1 MNIKGMDKNMRCRG
15 FQFEVGKEYRIDT
28 NGRPLELCTN
38 TVFHYCKSLS
48 QVHQFYD
55 CRNESNR
62 YFEIEVLGEEVTD
75 GDKCG
80 SNHIKIVREIVGAE
94 LAALK
99 GLNGTNTGLF
109 NSGYRNSG
117 DMNSGYR
124 NSGDRNSGDMNSGDM
139 NSGYMNSGYRNSGDM
154 NSGDRNSGYRN
165 SGYRNSGD
173 MNSGYMNSGYRNSG
187 DMNSGD
193 RNSGYRNS
201 GDRNSG
207 DRNSGYRNSGIAN
220 KCNFS
225 NGVFCNED
233 DMNIRIFNKPSGMS
247 LRDFYRSRYWEAICG
262 AEFNLTEWVCY
273 TDEEKAADPEKERKG
288 GYLKV
293 NSYEEACGKW
303 WADLSEEDKQTIREI
318 PNFSPEIFK
327 DITGIEV

>member
-15 FQFEVGKEYRIDT
+15 FQFEVGKEYKIDT
-28 NGRPLELCTN
+28 NGRPLELCTD

-55 CRNESNR
+55 CRNEKNR

-75 GDKCG
+75 GEKCG

-109 NSGYRNSG
+109 NSG

-124 NSGDRNSGDMNSGDM
+124 NSGYMNSGDMNSGDM
-139 NSGYMNSGYRNSGDM
+139 NSGY
-154 NSGDRNSGYRN
+154 RNSGYRN
-165 SGYRNSGD
+165 SGYRNSGV
-173 MNSGYMNSGYRNSG
+173 
-187 DMNSGD
+187 
-193 RNSGYRNS
+193 
-201 GDRNSG
+201 
-207 DRNSGYRNSGIAN
+207 AN

-247 LRDFYRSRYWEAICG
+247 LRDFYRSRYWSALCG
-262 AEFNLTEWVCY
+262 AEFSLTEWVYY
-273 TDEEKAADPEKERKG
+273 TDEEKAADPEKERRG

-293 NSYEEACGKW
+293 NTYEEAWAKW
-303 WADLSEEDKQTIREI
+303 WEALSEEDKQTIKDI
-318 PNFSPEIFK
+318 PNFNPEIFK

>member
-15 FQFEVGKEYRIDT
+15 FQFEVGKEYKIDT
-28 NGRPLELCTN
+28 NGRPLELCTD

-55 CRNESNR
+55 CRNEKNR

-75 GDKCG
+75 GEKCG

-109 NSGYRNSG
+109 DSG

-124 NSGDRNSGDMNSGDM
+124 NSGYMNSGDMNSGDM
-139 NSGYMNSGYRNSGDM
+139 NSGY
-154 NSGDRNSGYRN
+154 RNSGYRN

-173 MNSGYMNSGYRNSG
+173 RNSGYMNSGDMNSGDMNSGYRNSG
-187 DMNSGD
+187 Y

-201 GDRNSG
+201 GV
-207 DRNSGYRNSGIAN
+207 AN

-247 LRDFYRSRYWEAICG
+247 LRDFYRSRYWSALCG
-262 AEFNLTEWVCY
+262 AEFSLTEWVYY
-273 TDEEKAADPEKERKG
+273 TDEEKAADPEKERRG

-293 NSYEEACGKW
+293 NTYEEAWAKW
-303 WADLSEEDKQTIREI
+303 WEALSEEDKQTIKDI
-318 PNFSPEIFK
+318 PNFNPEIFK

>member
-15 FQFEVGKEYRIDT
+15 FQFEVGKEYKIDT
-28 NGRPLELCTN
+28 NGRPLELCTD

-109 NSGYRNSG
+109 NSGHRNSG
-117 DMNSGYR
+117 DMNL
-124 NSGDRNSGDMNSGDM
+124 
-139 NSGYMNSGYRNSGDM
+139 GYRNSGDM
-154 NSGDRNSGYRN
+154 NSGDRNSGV
-165 SGYRNSGD
+165 
-173 MNSGYMNSGYRNSG
+173 
-187 DMNSGD
+187 
-193 RNSGYRNS
+193 
-201 GDRNSG
+201 
-207 DRNSGYRNSGIAN
+207 AN

-247 LRDFYRSRYWEAICG
+247 LRDFYRSRYWDALCG
-262 AEFNLTEWVCY
+262 ANFNLTEWVYY

-293 NSYEEACGKW
+293 NSYEEAWGKW
-303 WADLSEEDKQTIREI
+303 WINLSEEDKKTIREI
-318 PNFSPEIFK
+318 PNFDPEIFK